1 MNYTVKTEW
10 QICFYFSTKNQIFF
24 QQNVRLTSVAVVHM
38 RLPEMRDFLREFRGW
53 FALQDNIYFW
63 RNLLCE
69 GDIWVREMQES
80 LRDIK
85 LSCLVTKSLTFPVVV
100 TNQFYPVNKNII
112 GSISFPIPKYVQ
124 YKGNVKLKKL
134 LSWN

>member
-1 MNYTVKTEW
+1 
-10 QICFYFSTKNQIFF
+10 
-24 QQNVRLTSVAVVHM
+24 
-38 RLPEMRDFLREFRGW
+38 MRDFLREFRGW
-53 FALQDNIYFW
+53 FALQDNIYFG

-69 GDIWVREMQES
+69 EDIWVREMQES

-124 YKGNVKLKKL
+124 YKGNVK
-134 LSWN
+134 